1 MAETL
6 CYMLAQPYQL
16 PASQTITKSDA
27 DSANVVVAITAQWY
41 RTRLAPIT
49 GTGTAADPAELI
61 ATVDTLLGA
70 LWSAAMGTDGRVTI
84 TYTGTGTGDLT
95 ITATLRALLGYS
107 TASPPAP
114 LAAGKTW
121 TATYQPTH
129 CVFAAGADDEG
140 WQAVPGRVALQ
151 DMPDGTVYGW
161 QDGRAT
167 QRRTITLTML
177 PRDEVARASIGAA
190 GTNALASTAYRLNAA
205 SGEPAQAAP
214 WSVPQTLATAVGIE
228 CGWTDRLPEVI
239 AGSVTTFDLV
249 YLSGASYTARS
260 SLSIPGYDLRRS
272 VGPLDLSWAGE
283 GST

>member
-1 MAETL
+1 MSEEL
-6 CYMLAQPYQL
+6 HYLLAQSYEL
-16 PASQTITKSDA
+16 TAQTMTVT
-27 DSANVVVAITAQWY
+27 DSVGTGRSVVVDAGWY
-41 RTRLAPIT
+41 RTRLASFVAA
-49 GTGTAADPAELI
+49 GTSHTTPKELLLVCTAEL
-61 ATVDTLLGA
+61 GA
-70 LWSAAMGTDGRVTI
+70 GWLVSMGTDGRVRVTYSSTDTGEITLPAALQGLLGFASATI
-84 TYTGTGTGDLT
+84 GPLATGA
-95 ITATLRALLGYS
+95 TATANYL
-107 TASPPAP
+107 
-114 LAAGKTW
+114 
-121 TATYQPTH
+121 PTH
-129 CVFAAGADDEG
+129 CVFAIGADDEG

-177 PRDEVARASIGAA
+177 PRDDVARASIGAA
-190 GTNALASTAYRLNAA
+190 GTNALASTTYRLNAA
-205 SGEPAQAAP
+205 AGEPAQAAP

-239 AGSVTTFDLV
+239 AGSVTTFDRV
-249 YLSGASYTARS
+249 YLSGASYAARS

>member
-1 MAETL
+1 MEDV
-6 CYMLAQPYQL
+6 CYLLAQSYLLTEQIL
-16 PASQTITKSDA
+16 TVT
-27 DSANVVVAITAQWY
+27 DSVGTGRAVSIAAGWY
-41 RTRLAPIT
+41 RTKLGAFAASGTSMADPKELLLVTQGQLGSGWQVSMGVDGRAQVRYLST
-49 GTGTAADPAELI
+49 GTGEITLTAAMQG
-61 ATVDTLLGA
+61 LLGFA
-70 LWSAAMGTDGRVTI
+70 SATI
-84 TYTGTGTGDLT
+84 GPLATGA
-95 ITATLRALLGYS
+95 TATADYL
-107 TASPPAP
+107 
-114 LAAGKTW
+114 
-121 TATYQPTH
+121 PTH
-129 CVFAAGADDEG
+129 CVFAIGADDEG

-239 AGSVTTFDLV
+239 AGSVTTFDRV
-249 YLSGASYTARS
+249 YLSGASYAARS